1 MKDTR
6 YVIMV
11 CLDGQVFFKDDS
23 NYYKFIYSD
32 YHTEG
37 LKIEGIEPNIT
48 IDFDGKKITE
58 IRDINSRKYIG
69 KSPVRMVVLDRSLPL
84 KQYDELLQEHEDKFK
99 KIEDKD
105 LKWDIIEFI
114 DKHRNLFNYTDNII
128 Y

>member
-11 CLDGQVFFKDDS
+11 CLDGQVFFKDGS

-48 IDFDGKKITE
+48 IDFDGKSIKE
-58 IRDINSRKYIG
+58 VRDINSRKYVG
-69 KSPVRMVVLDRSLPL
+69 VQPVKMAILDRSISL
-84 KQYDELLQEHEDKFK
+84 KQFDTLLEQHKEKFK

-114 DKHRNLFNYTDNII
+114 DKHRTLFNYLDNLI